1 MKPRILIIGGGAG
14 GLPLAT
20 RLGKNLGRTRLGKQQ
35 RADITLVDSNS
46 VHVWKPRF
54 HEVATGAID
63 SDLDAV
69 DYRAHARLNH
79 YRFELGTLQS
89 VDREQRRVVLAPLH
103 GTNGEIVLPQ
113 RALDYDYLVL
123 CIGSH
128 GNDFGTPGVREHCL
142 FLDSRQQ
149 ADRFHER
156 FLNTCMAANFSAAP
170 ISIAIVGAGAT
181 GVELAAEI
189 HHAVDMLKL
198 YGHHQLDRSKLQ
210 VHLIEAAPRILPPLS
225 ERVAQAAHKEL
236 TTMGVVLHTGTMV
249 KEATAEGFATGNG
262 DTIRADLLVWAAGI
276 KAPALLGE
284 LGLET
289 NRAGQLVVE
298 TTLATSDARV
308 FALGD
313 CCACPD
319 GHGKTVPPRAQ
330 SAQQMA
336 NAVAKNLENLL
347 DGKALEPF
355 IYHDRG
361 SLVSLS
367 KFSSVGS
374 LMGNLKTGN
383 LFIEGWL
390 ARMMYISLYRLHQAA
405 LYGWPRT
412 LMLLIAGRF
421 NRLVRP
427 RMKLH

>member
-1 MKPRILIIGGGAG
+1 MSVRILIVGGGAG

-20 RLGKNLGRTRLGKQQ
+20 RLGKRLGKKGL
-35 RADITLVDSNS
+35 ADITMVDSGS

-79 YRFELGTLQS
+79 YSFELGTLTA
-89 VDREQRRVVLAPLH
+89 VDRAEKRITLAPILSSS
-103 GTNGEIVLPQ
+103 GDTVLPE
-113 RALDYDYLVL
+113 RSLDYDILVL
-123 CIGSH
+123 SIGSH

-142 FLDSRQQ
+142 FLDSREQ

-156 FLNTCMAANFSAAP
+156 FLNTCMAANYSSAV
-170 ISIAIVGAGAT
+170 IEIAIVGAGAT

-198 YGHHQLDRSKLQ
+198 YGHQHLDRSKLR
-210 VHLIEAAPRILPPLS
+210 VHLIEASPRILPPLNES
-225 ERVAQAAHKEL
+225 IAKAAHTQLEA
-236 TTMGVVLHTGTMV
+236 MGVIVHTGTMV
-249 KEATAEGFATGNG
+249 KEATAEGFVTSEGEVIA
-262 DTIRADLLVWAAGI
+262 AELLVWAAGI
-276 KAPALLGE
+276 KAPEILTT

-289 NRAGQLVVE
+289 NRVNQLVVSQE
-298 TTLATSDARV
+298 LRTTDPYI
-308 FALGD
+308 FAFGD

-319 GHGKTVPPRAQ
+319 GHGKNVPPRAQ

-336 NAVAKNLENLL
+336 ITLARNLEHLIGMKPL
-347 DGKALEPF
+347 QPF
-355 IYHDRG
+355 VYRDRG

-367 KFSSVGS
+367 SFTSVGN
-374 LMGNLKTGN
+374 LMGNLRGSN
-383 LFIEGWL
+383 FFVEGWL

-412 LMLLIAGRF
+412 LMLLLAGRF

>member
-20 RLGKNLGRTRLGKQQ
+20 RLGKRLGKRQ
-35 RADITLVDSNS
+35 RAEITLVDSNS

-63 SDLDAV
+63 SELDAV

-79 YRFELGTLQS
+79 YHFELGTLIG
-89 VDREQRRVVLAPLH
+89 VDRERRHVTLAPLY
-103 GTNGEIVLPQ
+103 GTSGELVLPQ

-156 FLNTCMAANFSAAP
+156 FLNTCMAANFAAAP
-170 ISIAIVGAGAT
+170 VSIAIVGAGAT

-189 HHAVDMLKL
+189 HHAVDMLRL
-198 YGHHQLDRSKLQ
+198 YGHHQLDRRKLQ
-210 VHLIEAAPRILPPLS
+210 VHLIEAAPRILPQLG
-225 ERVAQAAHKEL
+225 ERIAQAAHKEL
-236 TTMGVVLHTGTMV
+236 VAMGVEIHTNTMV
-249 KEATAEGFATGNG
+249 KEATGEGFLTGSG
-262 DTIRADLLVWAAGI
+262 EMIKADLLVWAAGI
-276 KAPALLGE
+276 KAPALLAD

-289 NRAGQLVVE
+289 NRAGQLVVSP
-298 TTLATSDARV
+298 TLITSDPRL

-319 GHGKTVPPRAQ
+319 GQGKNVPPRAQ

-336 NAVAKNLENLL
+336 TTVAKNIEHLL
-347 DGKALEPF
+347 AGEPLEPF
-355 IYHDRG
+355 IYRDRG

-367 KFSSVGS
+367 KFSSVGN
-374 LMGNLKTGN
+374 LMGNLKTGS
-383 LFIEGWL
+383 LFVEGWI
-390 ARMMYISLYRLHQAA
+390 ARLMYISLYRLHQAA

-412 LMLLIAGRF
+412 LMLLLAGRF

>member
-1 MKPRILIIGGGAG
+1 MIPRILIIGGGAG

-20 RLGKNLGRTRLGKQQ
+20 RLGKKLGKKR
-35 RADITLVDSNS
+35 RAEVMLVDANS

-79 YRFELGTLQS
+79 YTFELGTLS
-89 VDREQRRVVLAPLH
+89 AVDRERREVLLAPLY
-103 GTNGEIVLPQ
+103 GANGEQVLPERQ
-113 RALDYDYLVL
+113 FSYDYLVL
-123 CIGSH
+123 CVGSH

-156 FLNTCMAANFSAAP
+156 FLNTCMAANFASKP
-170 ISIAIVGAGAT
+170 IEIAIVGAGAT

-198 YGHHQLDRSKLQ
+198 YGHRQLDRSKLR
-210 VHLIEAAPRILPPLS
+210 VHIIEAAERILPPLNES
-225 ERVAQAAHKEL
+225 IAKAAHQQLEK
-236 TTMGVVLHTGTMV
+236 MGVLIHTHTMV
-249 KEATAEGFATGNG
+249 KQVDAKGFITKD
-262 DTIRADLLVWAAGI
+262 DTRIDADLLVWAAGI
-276 KAPALLGE
+276 QAPALLTT

-289 NRAGQLVVE
+289 NRANQLVV
-298 TTLATSDARV
+298 TPALQTQDPRI
-308 FALGD
+308 FAIGD

-319 GHGKTVPPRAQ
+319 GQGKNIPPRAQ

-336 NAVAKNLENLL
+336 VTVAKNIERSLQQQPLE
-347 DGKALEPF
+347 DF
-355 IYHDRG
+355 VYRDRG

-367 KFSSVGS
+367 EYTSVGN
-374 LMGNLKTGN
+374 LMGNLKGGSF
-383 LFIEGWL
+383 FIEGWI

-412 LMLLIAGRF
+412 LMLLLAGRF

-427 RMKLH
+427 RLKLH

>member
-1 MKPRILIIGGGAG
+1 MLPRILIVGGGAG

-20 RLGKNLGRTRLGKQQ
+20 RLGKKLGKKQ
-35 RADITLVDSNS
+35 RAQITLVDAGS

-69 DYRAHARLNH
+69 DYRAHAHLNH
-79 YRFELGTLQS
+79 YHFELGTLS
-89 VDREQRRVVLAPLH
+89 RIDRERRCITLAPLL
-103 GTNGEIVLPQ
+103 GADGEQVLPE
-113 RALDYDYLVL
+113 RSLDYDYLVL

-128 GNDFGTPGVREHCL
+128 GNDFGIKGVREHCL

-156 FLNTCMAANFSAAP
+156 FLNTCMAADFNSAP
-170 ISIAIVGAGAT
+170 IEIAIVGAGAT

-189 HHAVDMLKL
+189 HHAVDVLKL
-198 YGHHQLDRSKLQ
+198 YGHRHLDRSKLR
-210 VHLIEAAPRILPPLS
+210 VHLIETGERILPPLNES
-225 ERVAQAAHKEL
+225 IARAAHKQLEK
-236 TTMGVVLHTGTMV
+236 MGVIIHTGTMV
-249 KEATAEGFATGNG
+249 TEVTDAGFVTRDG
-262 DTIRADLLVWAAGI
+262 DVIAADLLVWAAGI

-289 NRAGQLVVE
+289 NRGNQLVVDK
-298 TTLATSDARV
+298 TLATSDPRV
-308 FALGD
+308 FAFGD
-313 CCACPD
+313 CCACPGSD
-319 GHGKTVPPRAQ
+319 GKNIPPRAQ
-330 SAQQMA
+330 AAQQMA
-336 NAVAKNLENLL
+336 VTVANNLENLL
-347 DGKALEPF
+347 RDKPLQEF
-355 IYHDRG
+355 VYKDRG

-367 KFSSVGS
+367 EFTSVGN
-374 LMGNLKTGN
+374 LMGNLRGSN
-383 LFIEGWL
+383 FFIEGWI
-390 ARMMYISLYRLHQAA
+390 ARVMYISLYRLHQAA

-412 LMLLIAGRF
+412 LMLLLAGRF